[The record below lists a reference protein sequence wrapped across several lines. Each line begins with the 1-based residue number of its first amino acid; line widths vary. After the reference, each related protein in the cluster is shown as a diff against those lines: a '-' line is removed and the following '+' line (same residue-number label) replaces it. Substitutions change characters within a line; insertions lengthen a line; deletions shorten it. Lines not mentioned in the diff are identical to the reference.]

1 MNTKKLTEKLE
12 WLIKNDDE
20 LSPEIKSVIEHA
32 KEKIERAK
40 TKEELIEALAIILSL
55 LEIGIKIIDIIQ
67 T

>member
-20 LSPEIKSVIEHA
+20 LSPEIKLVIEHA
-32 KEKIERAK
+32 KEKIEHAK